1 MVEKN
6 QIFLSFCVF
15 GFDDVSH
22 QDISNLLGIQPSK
35 FHVKG
40 LRMNPKV
47 DRLAKKNGWFL
58 DAFKSD
64 NEDFETQMNS
74 ILDVIEKQ
82 LENFESICKRYY
94 CEFSCAIFINNAEE
108 SVPWV
113 HLGSRFNRINAK
125 LGIEFDFDIYC

>member
-6 QIFLSFCVF
+6 QILLSLCIF

-22 QDISNLLGIQPSK
+22 QEISNLLGIQPSK
-35 FHVKG
+35 VHTKG
-40 LRMNPKV
+40 LKINPKV

-58 DAFKSD
+58 DAFQSD
-64 NEDFETQMNS
+64 KEDFETQINF

-82 LENFESICKRYY
+82 LENFEFICKRYY
-94 CEFSCAIFINNAEE
+94 CEFSCAIFINNPEE

-113 HLGSRFNRINAK
+113 HLGPRFNRVNAN